1 MYVVGM
7 EPRTRY
13 YTNSLVS
20 NRYAITSMIVRENLM
35 EFLLNLNLLINFIHG
50 DEVDEYGYKDGG
62 GKKTKPKIIM

>member
-1 MYVVGM
+1 
-7 EPRTRY
+7 
-13 YTNSLVS
+13 
-20 NRYAITSMIVRENLM
+20 MIVRENLM